1 MEKFSAFRDP
11 GTGIQPFLRPIPPSD
26 TEILATLTSPI
37 GYALGAVKTVLV
49 LGLALLYFVV
59 VQGICLLL
67 SPIPP
72 LHRAVTYVFTALLSR
87 LALFLTG
94 LYWIPVEVVQRKRGR
109 AAPTNEKWK
118 PSAGDLIVSNWASWV
133 EVLWLAFRFNP
144 IFVLPV
150 AETIDLPSL
159 ETGPSTPISRT
170 PGRRTG
176 TGSAA
181 ISSPSSRAP
190 TARIPIVGFRR
201 VSLLS
206 MVAAT
211 GRLPLAADGGKV
223 QSLEAIRSKA
233 DRPVVV
239 FPECTT
245 SNGRALLRFAE
256 VFGDVKLPVLKY
268 KVFVM
273 CVRYDP
279 PTAFAPSLSHS
290 IAAGFLNP
298 LVHLYRLA
306 STLAPLT
313 VSIRLLA
320 PSEAPSSGA
329 FLLSEFLA
337 GGTYPDAL
345 AESCAALMAQ
355 IGRVKRVGLGWEDK
369 AAFLKLYRG
378 KKYGRV

>member
-26 TEILATLTSPI
+26 TDILATLVSPL
-37 GYALGAVKTVLV
+37 GYVVGVVKTVLV
-49 LGLALLYFVV
+49 LGLALLYLVV
-59 VQGICLLL
+59 VQGVCLLL

-72 LHRAVTYVFTALLSR
+72 LHRAVTYVFTALLAR

-109 AAPTNEKWK
+109 AAPTHEKWN
-118 PSAGDLIVSNWASWV
+118 PGAGDLIVSNWGSWI
-133 EVLWLAFRFNP
+133 ELLWLAFRFNP
-144 IFVLPV
+144 VFVLPV
-150 AETIDLPSL
+150 AETLDLPSL
-159 ETGPSTPISRT
+159 ETNVSTPISRT

-181 ISSPSSRAP
+181 ISSPSSRVP
-190 TARIPIVGFRR
+190 TARIPIVGFRH

-211 GRLPLAADGGKV
+211 GRPPLAADGSKV
-223 QSLEAIRSKA
+223 ESLEAIRSKA

-273 CVRYDP
+273 CIRYDP

-290 IAAGFLNP
+290 IAGVLNP
-298 LVHLYRLA
+298 LVHLFRLT

-337 GGTYPDAL
+337 GGTYPDPL
-345 AESCAALMAQ
+345 AECCAALMAQ

-378 KKYGRV
+378 KKSGRV